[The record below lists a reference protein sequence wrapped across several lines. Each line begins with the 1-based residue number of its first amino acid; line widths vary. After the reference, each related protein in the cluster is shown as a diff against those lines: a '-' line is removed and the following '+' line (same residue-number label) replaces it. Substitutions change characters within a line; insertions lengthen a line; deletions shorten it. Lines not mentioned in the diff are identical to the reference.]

1 MCSWPPC
8 CHGVIL
14 ILIRLV
20 SLGKAQKAPKSK
32 KCLGRAAVGGSVE
45 GTSGPRDEGIWS
57 G

>member
-45 GTSGPRDEGIWS
+45 GTSGPRDGGIWS